1 MDKSHLLYD
10 CYESMLR
17 QEVFNYHLLEDDQQ
31 LAISIFCKYPQKFC
45 VLCYRGK
52 WCCPLGPRV
61 GPGGLVSC

>member
-31 LAISIFCKYPQKFC
+31 LVISILLLLASTHSVF
-45 VLCYRGK
+45 CYRGK
-52 WCCPLGPRV
+52 CMVLPP
-61 GPGGLVSC
+61 